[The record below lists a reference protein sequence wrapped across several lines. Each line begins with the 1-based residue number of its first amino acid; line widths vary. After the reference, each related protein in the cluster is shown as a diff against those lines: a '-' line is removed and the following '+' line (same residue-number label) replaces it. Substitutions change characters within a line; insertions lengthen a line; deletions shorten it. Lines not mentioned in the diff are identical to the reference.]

1 MTAAGLT
8 SFARWLERHAMR
20 RLPLIGL
27 LVLAGGLAAV
37 FLLRAPSHPAATG
50 QEAALPPGVVR
61 IDRTARENA
70 GVTIGTVRTITR
82 APQLEAP
89 GVVALDETRT
99 ARIGSLVEGIVTSVF
114 LETGDRVTAGQRL
127 ADLHSHVVHEA
138 WAAYRKALAERRR
151 QTTEVAYAVEAEA
164 RAGRLYAAKALPLQ
178 DVHRARA
185 DRVAAEEALDMART
199 EVRRAEEELE
209 HYGITSG
216 EDPTG
221 EAGEQIP
228 VRTPIAGVVL
238 DRMVTQGTAV
248 TPGVPLFVVSD
259 LSTLWAL
266 AEIDET
272 HLSRVAVGRPVAVR
286 VAAYPD
292 ETFPGRIA
300 FIADTVN
307 PKTRRV
313 SVRCEVPNPD
323 GRLKPEMY
331 ATVALG
337 EGEPRTV
344 LVVPQDAVQTL
355 DGSPVVFVA
364 EGGDRFRAQPVTPG
378 AKIDGLIEVTEGLT
392 ADQPIV
398 TAGSFLLKSELLKA
412 AAPIED

>member
-1 MTAAGLT
+1 MTAAGLST
-8 SFARWLERHAMR
+8 FVRWLERHAAR
-20 RLPLIGL
+20 RLPLVGL
-27 LVLAGGLAAV
+27 LVLAGGVAAV
-37 FLLRAPSHPAATG
+37 LLLRTPSAPVAAGTG
-50 QEAALPPGVVR
+50 PALPPNTVR
-61 IDRTARENA
+61 LDRAAQQNA
-70 GVTIGTVRTITR
+70 GVTVGTVRTETR
-82 APQLEAP
+82 TSQLEAP
-89 GVVALDETRT
+89 GLVALDETRT

-114 LETGDRVTAGQRL
+114 LEIGDRVMAGQRL
-127 ADLHSHVVHEA
+127 ADLHSHIVHDA

-151 QTTEVAYAVEAEA
+151 QTTEVAYAVEAEQ
-164 RAGRLYAAKALPLQ
+164 RASRLYAARAIPLQ
-178 DVHRARA
+178 EVQRARA
-185 DRVAAEEALDMART
+185 DRVAAEEALDVART
-199 EVRRAEEELE
+199 EVRRAEEELQ

-248 TPGVPLFVVSD
+248 TPGAPLFVVSD

-272 HLSRVAVGRPVAVR
+272 RLSRVAVGRPVAVR

-292 ETFPGRIA
+292 ETFAGRIT

-331 ATVALG
+331 ATIALG
-337 EGEPRTV
+337 AGDPRTV
-344 LVVPQDAVQTL
+344 LVVPEDAVQML
-355 DGSPVVFVA
+355 DGHPAVFVA
-364 EGGDRFRAQPVTPG
+364 DGPDRFRAQVVTTG
-378 AKIDGLIEVTEGLT
+378 ATADGRIEITEGL
-392 ADQPIV
+392 APGQSIV
-398 TAGSFLLKSELLKA
+398 TAGAFLLKSELLKA
-412 AAPIED
+412 SAPTEG